1 MSPYAPAQER
11 ARREALVLRARR
23 ATPRDPAWIVCADD
37 ALRRAMERLTA
48 ARGGAF
54 ARFGSLDELCQ
65 SLEARLALPFA
76 RAPEAHE
83 RARVV
88 EACLAERGVTV
99 SGHGAAG
106 SYRTALALVPVL
118 DRLRAH
124 GWDGASAPNDLPAL
138 PPDAAALVAAHVEL
152 LGDLVQELDAW
163 TLSTTALDPVARL
176 RRCTRALRQGDAPL
190 PGLVALEGYW
200 RVTPAE
206 RQLLEA
212 LQHRGADVDV
222 APWVV
227 GYPSALPL
235 PSAPPADGLLA
246 AIDAGSPGCSRDD
259 GSVTLVTAADPHEEA
274 RLTAA
279 WIAERC
285 ARGSAPND
293 HAVLVDATSGGFDR
307 MRRALEAHGLP
318 TRGVSTVA
326 TRDTVP
332 WQVFCACIRLGWR
345 GVDVFDLA
353 TVLSAPGAGVW
364 GRHRDRLVAML
375 RREVPGD
382 WHAVRT
388 LLDAFV
394 DAAVEGA
401 EAEALV
407 QREAQEAVRR
417 RVSELVDLWS
427 WHGPLRRLMAGERA
441 ESLVVF
447 VRETVARFL
456 NPVRHIESV
465 HDPRTQT
472 LWVEAVAQV
481 ADAAHTALR
490 RTVELGASLPDTP
503 GAWLADVE
511 ALLGV
516 VTDGDGALRGDG
528 VELLTSPWQLGARP
542 AVLVVHGFT
551 RDRVPAPTP
560 PTLVLGPLE
569 RAWLST
575 TDDDLAALPDEG
587 AAVDDA
593 RREIRKALCVATE
606 RVVLVAPLR
615 SVTGDPRLPS
625 LAWDDLR
632 SLLPP
637 DARHHAPLPLDR
649 WVTNDLG
656 PALRDPLWQR
666 DVAFA
671 SLGAGYVASATERC
685 APLAAGS
692 WAVRDAARARFTP
705 TLDFAVGDLVASA
718 LDEAVYTPRAL
729 ETLLKC
735 RYAFLTGTLLGLRP
749 LRLARRPT
757 LGTGERLRVATA
769 AIRGLGDDGDL
780 ARSLDDA
787 VKAEVPWAMAPG
799 NEVALAELRRAV
811 ERFLRRYVQLQR
823 ALQLGAAHPPPD
835 EPTSATVR
843 LPGGRELQV
852 THGAVATAGE
862 AVVELTAG
870 STQRLPALR
879 EAGLDVA
886 SALAPTEGAGTV
898 VRLSLTRA
906 EGDLVSRRG
915 HRRGGEA
922 PEVDATLVRAST
934 LDEHRAKVLDAL
946 GREFEAL
953 HAADARYAPHDEA
966 RAKELEKLM
975 ASECPR
981 CAMRLGCRFGMGE
994 AAPSTSPTSQGSPSA
1009 HPGLRSDRPQGRA
1022 HASPAMESLPEPGS
1036 AGDPTP
1042 AQGERS
1048 ATHGTLN
1055 PGTLY
1060 GLDGEATP

>member
-1 MSPYAPAQER
+1 MSPYAPCLER
-11 ARREALVLRARR
+11 DRREALVARARA
-23 ATPRDPAWIVCADD
+23 ATPRHPAWIVCADD
-37 ALRRAMERLTA
+37 ALRRAMERLVA

-54 ARFGSLDELCQ
+54 ARFGSLDELTQ
-65 SLEARLALPFA
+65 ATEARLALPFA
-76 RAPEAHE
+76 RTPDPYE

-88 EACLAERGVTV
+88 ESCLAARGVTV

-106 SYRTALALVPVL
+106 SYRTALALLPVL

-124 GWDGASAPNDLPAL
+124 GWDGASVPNDLPDLRA
-138 PPDAAALVAAHVEL
+138 DAASLVAAHVEL

-176 RRCTRALRQGDAPL
+176 RRCTRALLQGTTPL
-190 PGLVALEGYW
+190 PGFVALEGYW

-206 RQLLEA
+206 RRLLEA
-212 LQHRGADVDV
+212 LRARGADVDV

-227 GYPSALPL
+227 GYPNDLPP
-235 PSAPPADGLLA
+235 PSPPAANGLLA
-246 AIDAGSPGCSRDD
+246 AIDAGALSCSRDD

-293 HAVLVDATSGGFDR
+293 HAVLVDPTSGGFDR
-307 MRRALEAHGLP
+307 MRRALGRHGVP
-318 TRGVSTVA
+318 VRGVATVA

-364 GRHRDRLVAML
+364 GRHRDRLVATL

-394 DAAVEGA
+394 DAEVAGA
-401 EAEALV
+401 DADSLV
-407 QREAQEAVRR
+407 QREAQETVRR

-427 WHGPLRRLMAGERA
+427 WHGPLRRLLPGERA
-441 ESLVVF
+441 ESLVVL

-456 NPVRHIESV
+456 NPVRHVESV

-472 LWVEAVAQV
+472 LWVEAVSQV
-481 ADAAHTALR
+481 AEAARVAITRTA
-490 RTVELGASLPDTP
+490 EMGASLPDTP

-569 RAWLST
+569 RAWLCP

-587 AAVDDA
+587 AALDDA
-593 RREIRKALCVATE
+593 RREIRKALSIATE

-615 SVTGDPRLPS
+615 SVAGDPRLPS

-637 DARHHAPLPLDR
+637 DARPHALNALDR

-656 PALRDPLWQR
+656 PTLRDPVFQR
-666 DVAFA
+666 DTAFS
-671 SLGAGYVASATERC
+671 SLGDGDVASATERC
-685 APLAAGS
+685 APLAAAS
-692 WAVRDAARARFTP
+692 VPVRDAARARFTP

-757 LGTGERLRVATA
+757 LGTGERLRVATTA
-769 AIRGLGDDGDL
+769 VQHLGADGDIGR
-780 ARSLDDA
+780 ALDDA
-787 VKAEVPWAMAPG
+787 VKAEVPWATAPG
-799 NEVALAELRRAV
+799 NEVGLAELRRAV
-811 ERFLRRYVQLQR
+811 ERFLRRYVALQR

-835 EPTSATVR
+835 EPVSVTVR
-843 LPGGRELQV
+843 LPGDREIQV
-852 THGAVATAGE
+852 THRGLATSGE

-879 EAGLDVA
+879 GIGLDVA
-886 SALAPTEGAGTV
+886 SALAPDEGVSTV

-906 EGDLVSRRG
+906 EGDLVSRGGR
-915 HRRGGEA
+915 RRGA
-922 PEVDATLVRAST
+922 DVQEVDASLAREST
-934 LDEHRAKVLDAL
+934 LDAHRARVLDAL
-946 GREFEAL
+946 AAEFDAL

-966 RAKELEKLM
+966 RATELEKLY

-981 CAMRLGCRFGMGE
+981 CAMQLGCRFRMGE
-994 AAPSTSPTSQGSPSA
+994 A
-1009 HPGLRSDRPQGRA
+1009 L
-1022 HASPAMESLPEPGS
+1022 
-1036 AGDPTP
+1036 
-1042 AQGERS
+1042 
-1048 ATHGTLN
+1048 
-1055 PGTLY
+1055 
-1060 GLDGEATP
+1060 